1 MEYKQVIL
9 VRMDLDLSIGK
20 LAAQVSHASLDA
32 ALAAKKDTMIEWRKN
47 GAKKVVL
54 QVADL
59 DELNEYKKKAD
70 AAKIANAIITDAGHT
85 EIPAGTTTCLAI
97 GPDKEAEINK
107 ITGSLRML

>member
-32 ALAAKKDTMIEWRKN
+32 ALAAKKDILIEWRKG

-59 DELNEYKKKAD
+59 DELTAYKQKAD
-70 AAKIANAIITDAGHT
+70 AAKIANALISDAGHT
-85 EIPAGTTTCLAI
+85 EVPSGTVTCLAI

-107 ITGSLRML
+107 ITGALRML